1 MPAVIGHS
9 PAFRSFQSR
18 LRAHGSVFDRFQ
30 PSCTRIGLAT
40 IGTMHEDLAKILIDR
55 DTIAERIE
63 VLAGELDRDL
73 REPATREGLVVLP
86 IMTGSV
92 VFMADLMRHMRY
104 RFLIEPVRARSY
116 VGATT
121 VATQPVEVEGLH
133 ESVVSGKHVLIVD
146 DVLDSGRTIV
156 ELRKLAHSCGALSV
170 SVCVL
175 LRKETSPDV
184 PCEYVGFDI
193 PDDFVVG
200 YGLDYAGLYRNLPDI
215 AVLRQE
221 AIDPQ

>member
-1 MPAVIGHS
+1 
-9 PAFRSFQSR
+9 
-18 LRAHGSVFDRFQ
+18 
-30 PSCTRIGLAT
+30 
-40 IGTMHEDLAKILIDR
+40 MHEDLAKILIDR

-63 VLAGELDRDL
+63 SLAEELDRDL
-73 REPATREGLVVLP
+73 RGPVAEEGLIVLP

-121 VATQPVEVEGLH
+121 VANQPVVVEGLE
-133 ESVVSGKHVLIVD
+133 ESMIKGKHVLIVD

-156 ELRKLAHSCGALSV
+156 ELRKLAQSFGAASV
-170 SVCVL
+170 AVCVL
-175 LRKETSPDV
+175 LRKETAPDV
-184 PCEYVGFDI
+184 PCEYVGFEI

-215 AVLRQE
+215 AVLRPE
-221 AIDPQ
+221 ALQSD